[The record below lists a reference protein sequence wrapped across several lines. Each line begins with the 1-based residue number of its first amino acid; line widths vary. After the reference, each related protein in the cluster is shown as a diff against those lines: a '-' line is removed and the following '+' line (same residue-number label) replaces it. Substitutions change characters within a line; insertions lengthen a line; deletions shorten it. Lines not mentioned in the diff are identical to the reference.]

1 MTKISLSEEFE
12 ELVHSSSVDQF
23 ELSGVNSR
31 YWYPQLQ
38 IGNILIDTHH
48 IQDRRRMSELSYSL
62 VSVNIHQTDRPT
74 SV

>member
-1 MTKISLSEEFE
+1 MADISLSEELE

-23 ELSGVNSR
+23 ELSGVNPR
-31 YWYPQLQ
+31 NWYPQLQ
-38 IGNILIDTHH
+38 IGDILMDTHH

-62 VSVNIHQTDRPT
+62 VSVNIHQTHRPT